1 MRRYVIDTGVLMLFF
16 MGDER
21 VRPYFEEIDR
31 GTAMGLVS
39 CANLAEFYYKVC
51 EALGKDVAELRCRR
65 ILASRVE
72 VISLDEELALEAGS
86 LKCHYRRLSLADCI
100 TLALARAEGA
110 VLLTTDRELAKT
122 REVSVRLFEV

>member
-31 GTAMGLVS
+31 GTAIGLMPY
-39 CANLAEFYYKVC
+39 ANLAEFYYKVC
-51 EALGKDVAELRCRR
+51 ETLGKDVAELRCRR
-65 ILASRVE
+65 ILASRIE
-72 VISLDEELALEAGS
+72 VVPLDEGLALEAGS
-86 LKCHYRRLSLADCI
+86 LKCHHRRLSLADCI
-100 TLALARAEGA
+100 ALSLAKAEGA